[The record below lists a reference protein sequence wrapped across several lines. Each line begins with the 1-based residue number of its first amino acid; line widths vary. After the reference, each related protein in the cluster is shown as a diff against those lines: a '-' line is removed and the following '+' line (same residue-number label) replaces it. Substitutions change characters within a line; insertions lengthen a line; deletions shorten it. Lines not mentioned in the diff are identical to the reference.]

1 MFKSL
6 KNKVQEETGS
16 KLQSQLF
23 YTGKHD
29 WQRNSTNR
37 LGGAINIIPINS
49 MNTNSKEESP
59 ICGASQV
66 WN

>member
-6 KNKVQEETGS
+6 KNKVQEETGG

-37 LGGAINIIPINS
+37 LEGAINIIPINS
-49 MNTNSKEESP
+49 MNTNSKEESA